1 MVEAL
6 RRSWRDRLFSF
17 DLWTLDRHRE
27 GGIGMLDGVWLEP
40 IAGVAPYGAYFK
52 PTCKSKTP
60 AAAREKIAADLA
72 FDLEIP
78 AVPVLLCD
86 SKKRFGAQQD
96 TCCVSLV
103 THPVVSPWHL
113 VLVEP
118 VRETAAGQALLRS
131 APEPLSRIAVFD
143 MWIDNRDREG
153 NIVFAEDP
161 LDTSR
166 STFCALDHDVS
177 MGGSKKSWQGGGWD
191 HVEWIPFPDQLGAL
205 LDKDAM
211 LRAAERIGGYPEDEI
226 GRCVD
231 RIPDR
236 YMDSSTR
243 KDTLNG
249 LIGRRTSLSALVLQH
264 FEKG

>member
-6 RRSWRDRLFSF
+6 CRLWRERLFSF

-40 IAGVAPYGAYFK
+40 IADAAPYGAYFK
-52 PTCKSKTP
+52 PTCKCKTP

-72 FDLEIP
+72 YDLEIP

-96 TCCVSLV
+96 PCCVSLV
-103 THPVVSPWHL
+103 THPVVSTWTL
-113 VLVEP
+113 ILADA
-118 VRETAAGQALLRS
+118 VRETTAGQALLRS
-131 APEPLSRIAVFD
+131 ASEPLSRIAVFD
-143 MWIDNRDREG
+143 IWIENRDRAG
-153 NIVFAEDP
+153 NIVYAEDP
-161 LDTSR
+161 SDTAR
-166 STFCALDHDVS
+166 STFCALDHDTS
-177 MGGSKKSWQGGGWD
+177 MGGIKKSWQNRGWAK
-191 HVEWIPFPDQLGAL
+191 VEWMPFPDRLCGL

-211 LRAAERIGGYPEDEI
+211 LRAAERIGSYPEDEI
-226 GRCVD
+226 GHCVD

-243 KDTLNG
+243 NDTLNG
-249 LIGRRTSLSALVLQH
+249 LIGRKASLAALVLQH